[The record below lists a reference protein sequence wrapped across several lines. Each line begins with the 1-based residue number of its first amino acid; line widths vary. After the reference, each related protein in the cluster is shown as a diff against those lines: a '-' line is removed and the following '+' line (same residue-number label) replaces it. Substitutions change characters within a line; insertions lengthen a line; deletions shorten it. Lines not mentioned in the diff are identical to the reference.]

1 MKNMWCFYSNT
12 FFLKFSHLN
21 GIHHLLNVNVCIPP
35 SPPSPPVPVNR
46 HYKQIQTVH
55 VAKYDVCTAQCALE
69 ECARDL
75 VFSLGEFTTD
85 GQMGKYFLGD

>member
-21 GIHHLLNVNVCIPP
+21 EIHHLLKCQSVH
-35 SPPSPPVPVNR
+35 SPPPVPVHT
-46 HYKQIQTVH
+46 HYKHIQTVH
-55 VAKYDVCTAQCALE
+55 VAKHDLCTAQCALK

-75 VFSLGEFTTD
+75 LGNPLL
-85 GQMGKYFLGD
+85 QMGKHFLGD